1 VLKVTSLLDVGPDGV
16 YMVLVELEKQQL
28 LVLRI
33 DVYCSMWKV
42 YTLTIHANIPTI
54 KI

>member
-1 VLKVTSLLDVGPDGV
+1 VLKVTSLLDVESDGA
-16 YMVLVELEKQQL
+16 YMVGIHGIGGIE
-28 LVLRI
+28 
-33 DVYCSMWKV
+33 VYCSMWKV